1 MWIIESKADQLLV
14 HTGINTPPVPVEQVA
29 HSLGIKIELANLGED
44 CSGVLVRNENRAIIG
59 VNKKHP
65 RNRRRFSIAHEIGHF
80 VLHEGDTY
88 IDKEYRVQLQFRDL
102 ESGSGTKGEEMDAN
116 AFAAALLM
124 PAEWVKEAFY
134 QQPFELT
141 EDDVL
146 QMLAQKFQVSTQA
159 MSYRL
164 MRLRLL

>member
-1 MWIIESKADQLLV
+1 MGIALSLV
-14 HTGINTPPVPVEQVA
+14 SIGGHHP
-29 HSLGIKIELANLGED
+29 
-44 CSGVLVRNENRAIIG
+44 NRQ
-59 VNKKHP
+59 
-65 RNRRRFSIAHEIGHF
+65 RFSIAHEIGHF
-80 VLHEGDTY
+80 VLHEGQTY
-88 IDKEYRVQLQFRDL
+88 IDKGYRVQFRDL
-102 ESGSGTKGEEMDAN
+102 ESGSGTKREEMDAN

-124 PAEWVKEAFY
+124 PDEWVKDAFY

>member
-1 MWIIESKADQLLV
+1 MWIIESNANQLLV
-14 HTGINTPPVPVEQVA
+14 EAKIHAPPVPVEQVA

-44 CSGVLVRNENRAIIG
+44 CSGVLVRNGNRAIIG

-65 RNRRRFSIAHEIGHF
+65 RNRQRFSIAHEIGHF
-80 VLHEGDTY
+80 MLHEGDTY
-88 IDKEYRVQLQFRDL
+88 IDKGYRVQFRDL

-146 QMLAQKFQVSTQA
+146 PMLAQKFQVSTQA

>member
-1 MWIIESKADQLLV
+1 MGIALLLV
-14 HTGINTPPVPVEQVA
+14 SIRNTP
-29 HSLGIKIELANLGED
+29 AN
-44 CSGVLVRNENRAIIG
+44 RQ
-59 VNKKHP
+59 
-65 RNRRRFSIAHEIGHF
+65 RFSIAHEIGHF

-88 IDKEYRVQLQFRDL
+88 IDNGYRVQFRDL

-124 PAEWVKEAFY
+124 PAEWVKDAFY
-134 QQPFELT
+134 QQPFDLT
-141 EDDVL
+141 EDGVL
-146 QMLAQKFQVSTQA
+146 RMLAQKFQVSTQA

>member
-1 MWIIESKADQLLV
+1 MWIIESEADQLLV
-14 HTGINTPPVPVEQVA
+14 AAGIHAPPVPVEQVA
-29 HSLGIKIELANLGED
+29 THLGIKIEETDLVGED
-44 CSGVLVRNENRAIIG
+44 CSGVLVRHGNRAIIG
-59 VNKKHP
+59 VNKTHP
-65 RNRRRFSIAHEIGHF
+65 LNRRRFSIAHEIGHF

-88 IDKEYRVQLQFRDL
+88 IDNGYRVQFRDL

-124 PAEWVKEAFY
+124 PAEWVKDAFY
-134 QQPFELT
+134 QQPFDLT
-141 EDDVL
+141 EDGVL
-146 QMLAQKFQVSTQA
+146 RMLAQKFQVSTQA

>member
-1 MWIIESKADQLLV
+1 MWIIESKANQLLLEAKI
-14 HTGINTPPVPVEQVA
+14 HAPPIPVEQVA
-29 HSLGIKIELANLGED
+29 KSLGIKIELADLGED
-44 CSGVLVRNENRAIIG
+44 CSGVLVRNGNRAVIG
-59 VNKKHP
+59 VNWGHHP
-65 RNRRRFSIAHEIGHF
+65 NRQRFSIAHEIGHF
-80 VLHEGDTY
+80 VLHEGQTY
-88 IDKEYRVQLQFRDL
+88 IDKGYRVQFRDL

-124 PAEWVKEAFY
+124 PAEWVKDAFY

-164 MRLRLL
+164 MSLQLL

>member
-1 MWIIESKADQLLV
+1 MWIIESKANQLLV
-14 HTGINTPPVPVEQVA
+14 EARIPAPPVPVEQVA
-29 HSLGIKIELANLGED
+29 NSLGIEIELADIGED
-44 CSGVLVRNENRAIIG
+44 CSGVLVRHGNRAIIG
-59 VNKKHP
+59 VNKTHP
-65 RNRRRFSIAHEIGHF
+65 LNRRRFSIAHEIGHF

-88 IDKEYRVQLQFRDL
+88 IDKGYRVHFRDL

-124 PAEWVKEAFY
+124 PAEWVRDAFF

>member
-1 MWIIESKADQLLV
+1 MSSIERKAKQLLAEAE
-14 HTGINTPPVPVEQVA
+14 IYAPPVSVEQVA
-29 HSLGIKIELANLGED
+29 NSLGIKIELADLGED
-44 CSGVLVRNENRAIIG
+44 CSGVLVRNGNRAVIG
-59 VNKKHP
+59 VNWGHHP
-65 RNRRRFSIAHEIGHF
+65 NRQRFSIAHEIGHF
-80 VLHEGDTY
+80 MLHEGDTY
-88 IDKEYRVQLQFRDL
+88 IDKGYRVQFRDL